1 MCASVVMSACV
12 CASVVMSACVCVC
25 VLVCVVRDTHT
36 LKGGVKGAL
45 PGLDILTLFATWRS
59 TRGLEAFLLGKLS
72 GTL

>member
-1 MCASVVMSACV
+1 MATCMEILCLCV
-12 CASVVMSACVCVC
+12 CVCLPVCVC